1 MWAPFFMKT
10 NQHGFLFILC
20 LALLGP
26 SLGAL
31 QAQSQGAV
39 TRAEYQALAAK
50 VAQLEARLAGV
61 QTQQLDSITQE
72 VLASMP
78 DSASS
83 EASLIENVVA
93 AVKQREQE
101 VNFPWMDSAKWAP
114 LRKGMSPED
123 VIAQLGEPTLDEPSL
138 NRRID
143 FVYTYQ
149 GRRPATNKK
158 IEGKVRFYKGEAID
172 FERPSLD

>member
-1 MWAPFFMKT
+1 MITK
-10 NQHGFLFILC
+10 QLRLLIILC
-20 LALLGP
+20 LAVFGP
-26 SLGAL
+26 CFCAL

-39 TRAEYQALAAK
+39 TRAEYEALAAK

-72 VLASMP
+72 VLSSMP
-78 DSASS
+78 ASTS
-83 EASLIENVVA
+83 SQASPSLIENVVA

-114 LRKGMSPED
+114 LRNGMSPED

-149 GRRPATNKK
+149 GRRPATNQK
-158 IEGKVRFYKGEAID
+158 IEGKIRFYKGEAID
-172 FERPSLD
+172 IERPVLD

>member
-1 MWAPFFMKT
+1 MKT

-26 SLGAL
+26 CLGAL

-78 DSASS
+78 DSSSS

-149 GRRPATNKK
+149 GRRPATNNK
-158 IEGKVRFYKGEAID
+158 IEGKVRFYKGVVID
-172 FERPSLD
+172 IERPVLD

>member
-1 MWAPFFMKT
+1 MNTM
-10 NQHGFLFILC
+10 QHKCLFILC
-20 LALLGP
+20 FVVLDSCL
-26 SLGAL
+26 SVL
-31 QAQSQGAV
+31 QAQSQEVV
-39 TRAEYQALAAK
+39 TRAEHEALAAK

-72 VLASMP
+72 VLSSIPAST
-78 DSASS
+78 SS
-83 EASLIENVVA
+83 EANSRLIENVVA

-101 VNFPWMDSAKWAP
+101 VNFPWMDSSKWEP
-114 LRKGMSPED
+114 LRMGMSPEE

-149 GRRPATNKK
+149 GRRPATNQRV
-158 IEGKVRFYKGEAID
+158 EGKVRFYKGEAVDI
-172 FERPSLD
+172 ERPVLD

>member
-1 MWAPFFMKT
+1 MKT

-26 SLGAL
+26 CLGAL

-78 DSASS
+78 DSSSS

-149 GRRPATNKK
+149 GRRPATNQRV
-158 IEGKVRFYKGEAID
+158 EGKVRFYTGEAID
-172 FERPSLD
+172 IERPVLD

>member
-1 MWAPFFMKT
+1 MKIK
-10 NQHGFLFILC
+10 QHRFLIILC
-20 LALLGP
+20 LAAFGP
-26 SLGAL
+26 CLSPL
-31 QAQSQGAV
+31 QAQSQEAV
-39 TRAEYQALAAK
+39 TRAEYEALAAK

-78 DSASS
+78 ASTS
-83 EASLIENVVA
+83 SQASPSLVEKVVA

-101 VNFPWMDSAKWAP
+101 VNFPWMDSAKWAL
-114 LRKGMSPED
+114 LRMGMSPEE

-149 GRRPATNKK
+149 GRRPATNQRV
-158 IEGKVRFYKGEAID
+158 EGKVRFYKGEAID
-172 FERPSLD
+172 IERPVLD

>member
-1 MWAPFFMKT
+1 MKT
-10 NQHGFLFILC
+10 KQLRLLIILC
-20 LALLGP
+20 LAVFGP
-26 SLGAL
+26 CFCAL

-39 TRAEYQALAAK
+39 TRAEYEALAAK

-72 VLASMP
+72 VLSSMP
-78 DSASS
+78 ASTS
-83 EASLIENVVA
+83 SQASPSLIENVVA

-101 VNFPWMDSAKWAP
+101 VNFPWMDSAKWVA
-114 LRKGMSPED
+114 LRMGMSPEE

-149 GRRPATNKK
+149 GRRPATNLRV
-158 IEGKVRFYKGEAID
+158 EGIVRFYKGEAID
-172 FERPSLD
+172 IERPVLD

>member
-1 MWAPFFMKT
+1 MKIK
-10 NQHGFLFILC
+10 QHKFLFILC
-20 LALLGP
+20 LAVLGP
-26 SLGAL
+26 CLSAL
-31 QAQSQGAV
+31 QAQGQEAV
-39 TRAEYQALAAK
+39 TRAEYEALAAK

-78 DSASS
+78 ASTSS
-83 EASLIENVVA
+83 EASSSLIENVVA

-101 VNFPWMDSAKWAP
+101 VNFPWMDSSKWAP
-114 LRKGMSPED
+114 LRMGMSPEE

-149 GRRPATNKK
+149 GRRPATNQK
-158 IEGKVRFYKGEAID
+158 IEGKIRFYKGEAID
-172 FERPSLD
+172 IERPVLD

>member
-1 MWAPFFMKT
+1 MKT
-10 NQHGFLFILC
+10 SRHRYLFILY

-26 SLGAL
+26 CLNAL
-31 QAQSQGAV
+31 QAQSHEAV
-39 TRAEYQALAAK
+39 TRAEYEALAAK
-50 VAQLEARLAGV
+50 VAQLEARLAGFD
-61 QTQQLDSITQE
+61 TQQLDSITQE

-78 DSASS
+78 ASASS
-83 EASLIENVVA
+83 EPSPNLIENVVA

-114 LRKGMSPED
+114 LRNGMSPED

-158 IEGKVRFYKGEAID
+158 IEGKVRFYKGEAVDIV
-172 FERPSLD
+172 RPFLD

>member
-1 MWAPFFMKT
+1 MKAK
-10 NQHGFLFILC
+10 QHGLLFILYLAILPC
-20 LALLGP
+20 L
-26 SLGAL
+26 SAL
-31 QAQSQGAV
+31 QAQSQEAV
-39 TRAEYQALAAK
+39 TRAEYEALAAK

-78 DSASS
+78 ASTS
-83 EASLIENVVA
+83 SQASPSLIENVVT

-114 LRKGMSPED
+114 LRMGMSPEE

-149 GRRPATNKK
+149 GRRPATNQRV
-158 IEGKVRFYKGEAID
+158 EGKIRFYKGEAID
-172 FERPSLD
+172 IERPVLD

>member
-1 MWAPFFMKT
+1 MKT
-10 NQHGFLFILC
+10 NQHRFLIILC
-20 LALLGP
+20 LAVFGP
-26 SLGAL
+26 CLSAL
-31 QAQSQGAV
+31 QAQSEDAV
-39 TRAEYQALAAK
+39 TRAEYEALAAK
-50 VAQLEARLAGV
+50 LAQLEARLAGV

-78 DSASS
+78 DSSSS

-114 LRKGMSPED
+114 LRMGMSPED

-149 GRRPATNKK
+149 GRRPATNQRV
-158 IEGKVRFYKGEAID
+158 EGKVRFYKGVAID
-172 FERPSLD
+172 IERPVLD

>member
-1 MWAPFFMKT
+1 MKIKQYT
-10 NQHGFLFILC
+10 FLFILC
-20 LALLGP
+20 LVSMGSCLGT
-26 SLGAL
+26 L
-31 QAQSQGAV
+31 QAQSQEVV
-39 TRAEYQALAAK
+39 TRAEYEALASK
-50 VAQLEARLAGV
+50 VAQLEARLAGL

-78 DSASS
+78 AITSAKASP
-83 EASLIENVVA
+83 SLIENVVT

-114 LRKGMSPED
+114 LRMGMSPED
-123 VIAQLGEPTLDEPSL
+123 VIALLGEPTLDEPSL

-149 GRRPATNKK
+149 GRRPATNQRV
-158 IEGKVRFYKGEAID
+158 EGKVRFYKGETID
-172 FERPSLD
+172 IERPALN

>member
-1 MWAPFFMKT
+1 MKT
-10 NQHGFLFILC
+10 KQHKFLFILC
-20 LALLGP
+20 FVVLDPCL
-26 SLGAL
+26 SAL
-31 QAQSQGAV
+31 QAQSQEVV
-39 TRAEYQALAAK
+39 TRAEYEALAAK
-50 VAQLEARLAGV
+50 VEQLEARLAGV

-72 VLASMP
+72 VLASIP
-78 DSASS
+78 ANASS
-83 EASLIENVVA
+83 QASPSLIENVVA

-114 LRKGMSPED
+114 LRMGMSPEE

-149 GRRPATNKK
+149 GRRPATNQRV
-158 IEGKVRFYKGEAID
+158 EGKVRFYKGEAIEI
-172 FERPSLD
+172 ERPVLD

>member
-1 MWAPFFMKT
+1 MKIK
-10 NQHGFLFILC
+10 QHRFLIILC
-20 LALLGP
+20 LAAFGP
-26 SLGAL
+26 CLSAL
-31 QAQSQGAV
+31 QAQSQEAV
-39 TRAEYQALAAK
+39 TRTEYEALAAK

-78 DSASS
+78 VSTTSQASP
-83 EASLIENVVA
+83 SLIENVVA

-114 LRKGMSPED
+114 LRMGMSPEE

-149 GRRPATNKK
+149 GRRPTTNQRV
-158 IEGKVRFYKGEAID
+158 EGKVRFYKGEAID
-172 FERPSLD
+172 IERPVLD

>member
-1 MWAPFFMKT
+1 MKT
-10 NQHGFLFILC
+10 KQRNYLFFLC
-20 LALLGP
+20 LATSGP
-26 SLGAL
+26 FLITL
-31 QAQSQGAV
+31 QAQNEEAV
-39 TRAEYQALAAK
+39 TRAEYEALAAK
-50 VAQLEARLAGV
+50 VAQLEARIAGV

-78 DSASS
+78 ASASS
-83 EASLIENVVA
+83 QTSPSLVDKVVA

-101 VNFPWMDSAKWAP
+101 VNFPWMHSSKWAP
-114 LRKGMSPED
+114 LRMGMSPED

-149 GRRPATNKK
+149 GRRPATNQK
-158 IEGKVRFYKGEAID
+158 IEGKVRFYKGEAVDIQ
-172 FERPSLD
+172 RPVLD

>member
-1 MWAPFFMKT
+1 MKT
-10 NQHGFLFILC
+10 KRHRFLIILC
-20 LALLGP
+20 LTLLGP
-26 SLGAL
+26 WLGAL
-31 QAQSQGAV
+31 QAQSQEAV
-39 TRAEYQALAAK
+39 TRAEYEVLAAK

-78 DSASS
+78 ASTS
-83 EASLIENVVA
+83 SQASPSLIENVVA

-114 LRKGMSPED
+114 LRMGMSPEE

-138 NRRID
+138 NRRVD

-149 GRRPATNKK
+149 GRRPATNQK
-158 IEGKVRFYKGEAID
+158 IEGKIRFYKGESID
-172 FERPSLD
+172 IVRPALN

>member
-1 MWAPFFMKT
+1 MKT

-26 SLGAL
+26 CLGAL

-78 DSASS
+78 DSSSS

-149 GRRPATNKK
+149 GRRPATNQRV
-158 IEGKVRFYKGEAID
+158 EGKVRFYKGEAID
-172 FERPSLD
+172 IERPVLD